1 MGELAFLRGRLLML
15 RLERLL
21 HRIELRI
28 SIDRLVDE
36 LLHELRW
43 SARPMHERG
52 GLKHRVPIRRQ
63 ANVRLRVIAGQWIGL
78 SVLHPTV

>member
-1 MGELAFLRGRLLML
+1 
-15 RLERLL
+15 
-21 HRIELRI
+21 
-28 SIDRLVDE
+28 
-36 LLHELRW
+36 LHELRW

-63 ANVRLRVIAGQWIGL
+63 ANVRLRVTAGQWIGL